1 MTLAEQIN
9 NDIKKAMLAKD
20 KKRLDALRAVKS
32 AILLAATEKGA
43 KNEVDD
49 SQVMKI
55 LQKLAKQRLDA
66 AQIYREQNRNDL
78 AEEEEFQAKVIQEY
92 LPQPLS
98 AEEIKIEL
106 QKIIEETGASSKK
119 DFGKVMGLA
128 SKKLAGKA
136 EGKTISEV
144 LKTLLQ

>member
-9 NDIKKAMLAKD
+9 HDIKKAMLAKD

-43 KNEVDD
+43 KDEVDD

-98 AEEIKIEL
+98 AEEIKTEL

-136 EGKTISEV
+136 EGKTISEI